1 LGKDTGFQYYEP
13 GGIITYQPKGKGLSR
28 EDRCLSRIISR
39 ARVVVENC
47 IAGIK
52 RCRTVKDVL
61 RNTEEGFSDMAMEVA
76 CGLHNLR
83 KKCRHPL
90 HVRLFDPL

>member
-1 LGKDTGFQYYEP
+1 
-13 GGIITYQPKGKGLSR
+13 LSL
-28 EDRCLSRIISR
+28 EEQWLNSIISG

-52 RCRTVKDVL
+52 RCRIVKDVL
-61 RNTEEGFSDMAMEVA
+61 RNTKEGFSDLVMEVA

-83 KKCRHPL
+83 VECRHPL
-90 HVRLFDPL
+90 PAYLLDQLQTYSR